1 MAFFLENLVCYLSR
15 MDLISLAEVTARGG
29 GRKIGKINSQNFL
42 LPLFELSET
51 KRQSITS
58 TLWQFPP
65 PHIQFL
71 FLFLYFFYHPSS
83 SSTSSTPATI
93 FTSLSNLSSSFLNWS
108 SSSSPLSPSCF
119 FLSQT
124 PPPAA
129 FE

>member
-65 PHIQFL
+65 PPPPPLPPNIL
-71 FLFLYFFYHPSS
+71 FLF
-83 SSTSSTPATI
+83 I
-93 FTSLSNLSSSFLNWS
+93 F
-108 SSSSPLSPSCF
+108 
-119 FLSQT
+119 
-124 PPPAA
+124 
-129 FE
+129 